1 MSEAKKMK
9 LVELH
14 LGPIRT
20 NCYLVI
26 QKEKKEALIIDP
38 GDGAATVA
46 AKLTEEGVTPKAILL
61 THGHRDHIGA
71 VPELR
76 KHYGIPVYVGAE
88 DQEMLG
94 DADKDQLE
102 LAGFSIQVFH
112 TPGHTPGGCCFYFPE
127 EQVLFSGDTLFCGS
141 VGRTDFPGG
150 SSSALV
156 TSVRRLL
163 KELPAETEVYPGH
176 ENDTSIEQER
186 CWNPYA

>member
-1 MSEAKKMK
+1 M
-9 LVELH
+9 
-14 LGPIRT
+14 
-20 NCYLVI
+20 
-26 QKEKKEALIIDP
+26 
-38 GDGAATVA
+38 A

-94 DADKDQLE
+94 DADKNLSTGLFGKPMTLQADQLLKDKDQLE